1 MPVKRRPSRYH
12 QPIRQREIDAIV
24 ESYGLGSRYSVH
36 HVLFEQP
43 APVALG
49 ERTRTA
55 RKLFIDTPAGA
66 FFLKQIPWYC
76 DEPSLNQFRQ
86 DWTEQLHA
94 AGVPVPMPMRTRCGR
109 AWADV
114 DGARFTITHAI
125 LGSAWVEGEV
135 QLAAAMRLLASLHAV
150 RPQKPE
156 LATNEDYFQLVAD
169 HIALAQDLLAE
180 SGADPEHKLRAAFA
194 PRLAR
199 ARDQAL
205 AAGWRDLPKAGI
217 HGDFSP
223 WNIVLS
229 GDGGQALA
237 CDFDN
242 ADYGQRLHDVVEA
255 MFSFGLLRY
264 REQSTNFDG
273 AARFAPIE
281 AAAAPLRFYQAIEV
295 LEQAERA
302 CLPAVGEAFAIEV
315 YCLGLMRGDFS
326 LSQLPLMLDEL
337 GRLRRELPTL
347 CSNKVATIARAADG
361 RPSFDQ
367 FHYDF
372 EPRTMCRVTAVEG
385 DFGVPASWGR
395 LAVLRRELS
404 DDGARSI
411 LIAGSCDCCGESFVS
426 AARPRMT
433 ATRIELATI
442 DGDAVLA
449 TSSLGKSDAVVEAV
463 LRRVCLGPGD
473 ELILANCTRCGAN
486 TELANSWCPD
496 RHIGLEPAAG
506 LDSLPNSSGGER
518 FSI

>member
-12 QPIRQREIDAIV
+12 QPIRQREIDAIL
-24 ESYGLGSRYSVH
+24 ESYGLGSRYAAH

-43 APVALG
+43 APVALS
-49 ERTRTA
+49 ERTKTA
-55 RKLFIDTPAGA
+55 RKIFIDTPAGA

-86 DWTEQLHA
+86 DWMEQLHA
-94 AGVPVPMPMRTRCGR
+94 AGVPVPMPMRTCRGR

-114 DGARFTITHAI
+114 DGARFTITRAI
-125 LGSAWVEGEV
+125 IGSAWVEGEV

-150 RPQKPE
+150 QPQNPE
-156 LATNEDYFQLVAD
+156 LATNEDYFDLVAD
-169 HIALAQDLLAE
+169 HIALAQDLLEE
-180 SGADPEHKLRAAFA
+180 SGTDPEHKLTAAFG

-205 AAGWRDLPKAGI
+205 AAGWRDLPKVGI

-223 WNIVLS
+223 WNIVLA

-273 AARFAPIE
+273 EARFAPIE
-281 AAAAPLRFYQAIEV
+281 AAAAPLRFYQGIEL
-295 LEQAERA
+295 LEQAEWA
-302 CLPAVGEAFAIEV
+302 SLPAVGEAFAIEV

-326 LSQLPLMLDEL
+326 LDQLPLMLDEL
-337 GRLRRELPTL
+337 DRLRRELPTL
-347 CSNKVATIARAADG
+347 CSDKVATISRAADD

-372 EPRTMCRVTAVEG
+372 EPRTMCKVTAVKA
-385 DFGVPASWGR
+385 DFGVPGSWRR
-395 LAVLRRELS
+395 LALLRRELS

-411 LIAGSCDCCGESFVS
+411 LIAGSCDCCGESFAA

-442 DGDAVLA
+442 DGHAVLA
-449 TSSLGKSDAVVEAV
+449 TSSLGKSDAVVDAV
-463 LRRVCLGPGD
+463 LRRVCLVPGD

-486 TELANSWCPD
+486 AELANSWCPD
-496 RHIGLEPAAG
+496 RHIGLQPVAR
-506 LDSLPNSSGGER
+506 LDHLPT
-518 FSI
+518 